1 MNAILKQAIPY
12 LVAVGALVFTK
23 CQYDWSQLAL
33 GAAIERNAYLSDS
46 LSVLKVR
53 GQRIDSVFVRDTLRL
68 TRLLQRTDT
77 VIRQLFKTDTVTL
90 TKRESVLVFVAD
102 SLVTSC
108 RETVSSCSA
117 LVGNL
122 REQLSLTSAQRD
134 LWHRKAQPSLWEQ
147 LKQIPQKAITST
159 ALMSVGYAACV
170 VSR

>member
-68 TRLLQRTDT
+68 TRLLTRTDT
-77 VIRQLFKTDTVTL
+77 VIERLFRHDTVTM
-90 TKRESVLVFVAD
+90 TQRESVLVFVAD
-102 SLVTSC
+102 SLVQSC
-108 RETVSSCSA
+108 RETVSSCAA

-122 REQLSLTSAQRD
+122 RGQLSLTTDQRD
-134 LWHRKAQPSLWEQ
+134 LWRRRAQPSLWEQ
-147 LKQIPQKAITST
+147 VQQIPKKAITST
-159 ALMSVGYAACV
+159 ALASFGYAACKAGL
-170 VSR
+170 